1 MFTKTVEQKLS
12 GHSPR
17 ELAWRRFKSNK
28 VAIPSLSVALFVIF
42 AVVFA
47 PVIYWMLGID
57 PEARYM
63 NALDERGEVPGD
75 WNGISFE
82 HPFGVIPGIGYDL
95 LARMLF
101 GARVSFLIA
110 VASVVV
116 TVIIGLALGIIG
128 GYFRGRIDGL
138 IGRFTD
144 FFLAFPTFF
153 MIIAL
158 SVPLVDRLEKSGLV
172 QGNEARV
179 LYLILIFAIFGWPYL
194 SRIIRSQVISIRER
208 DFVLSAEALGASNL
222 RILAKEVLPNVWT
235 PVIVYVSLALPGYL
249 SAEAVLSYLGI
260 GVEPP
265 MPTLGTIIADS
276 TKYMMNNPVYFFIP
290 SLALI
295 LLVLT
300 FNLLGDALRDA
311 LDPKSE
317 I

>member
-116 TVIIGLALGIIG
+116 TVIIGLA
-128 GYFRGRIDGL
+128 
-138 IGRFTD
+138 
-144 FFLAFPTFF
+144 
-153 MIIAL
+153 
-158 SVPLVDRLEKSGLV
+158 
-172 QGNEARV
+172 
-179 LYLILIFAIFGWPYL
+179 
-194 SRIIRSQVISIRER
+194 
-208 DFVLSAEALGASNL
+208 
-222 RILAKEVLPNVWT
+222 
-235 PVIVYVSLALPGYL
+235 
-249 SAEAVLSYLGI
+249 
-260 GVEPP
+260 
-265 MPTLGTIIADS
+265 
-276 TKYMMNNPVYFFIP
+276 
-290 SLALI
+290 
-295 LLVLT
+295 
-300 FNLLGDALRDA
+300 
-311 LDPKSE
+311 
-317 I
+317 